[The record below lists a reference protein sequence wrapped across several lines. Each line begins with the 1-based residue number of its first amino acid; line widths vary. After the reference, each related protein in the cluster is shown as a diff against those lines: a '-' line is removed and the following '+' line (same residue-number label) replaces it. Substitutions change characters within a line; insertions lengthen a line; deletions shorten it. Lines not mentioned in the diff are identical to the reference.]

1 MQWVILHSNEI
12 GNRRLAPS
20 SSSSNSNSNNA
31 IHETSM
37 HDSQYGKAE
46 GISIERSA

>member
-1 MQWVILHSNEI
+1 MSHIAFERDKVL
-12 GNRRLAPS
+12 RLAPGTKD
-20 SSSSNSNSNNA
+20 NA

-46 GISIERSA
+46 GISTERRA